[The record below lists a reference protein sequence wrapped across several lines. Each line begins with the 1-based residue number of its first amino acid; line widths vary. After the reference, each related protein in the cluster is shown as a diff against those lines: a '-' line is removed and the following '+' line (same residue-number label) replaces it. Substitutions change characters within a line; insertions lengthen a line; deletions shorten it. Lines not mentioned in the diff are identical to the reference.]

1 MEEQREQST
10 PCEGV
15 RSGGGSVVSELSAPL
30 SGWADVEKETGGRK
44 SKEIR
49 HRMDVQPRDS
59 FSTQKVLSCS
69 NTGSSGQKAPHSRDN
84 SAAEGNDPTL
94 VPARGQTSY
103 LPNCHPPRFLFLFL
117 KRMPG
122 EVPHH
127 FSDPVILTIIFNTK
141 RTRLSPA
148 SGHTHSSCSLE
159 RGQMEER
166 SG

>member
-69 NTGSSGQKAPHSRDN
+69 NTGSSGQKAPIQGTILLQKEMTPRLCQLEVKLPTYQTATHPDFYFSSLKGCQVRYHTISR
-84 SAAEGNDPTL
+84 
-94 VPARGQTSY
+94 
-103 LPNCHPPRFLFLFL
+103 
-117 KRMPG
+117 
-122 EVPHH
+122 
-127 FSDPVILTIIFNTK
+127 IL
-141 RTRLSPA
+141 
-148 SGHTHSSCSLE
+148 
-159 RGQMEER
+159 
-166 SG
+166 